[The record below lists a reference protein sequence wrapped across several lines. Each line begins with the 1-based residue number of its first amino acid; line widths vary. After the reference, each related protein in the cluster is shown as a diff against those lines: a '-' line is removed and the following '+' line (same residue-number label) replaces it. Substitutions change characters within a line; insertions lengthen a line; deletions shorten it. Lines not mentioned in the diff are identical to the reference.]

1 MNIKHLILLSLLSS
15 SVSHAAST
23 IKTNTKKLPDDPTR
37 VVTELGV
44 TYSDNYD
51 TNSNS
56 WSLTGSIAFDP
67 VKKINVRIN
76 DDGSEWRIGGSWLF
90 DLGIVNFNF
99 GKNEFDNGNTQ
110 TNYSVGT
117 FIPLSYFGFE
127 PLGIQIFP
135 TIGYNYNDG
144 EEVCDT
150 NSSMSKCYEATP
162 TFDDTFMMVS
172 TNNQSGYVGAFS
184 LKPLTQKFTL
194 IMATGAGKG
203 TNDYDAWWLFGG
215 LSYKIAEKQT
225 LSTFTYMIDNNYGQ
239 EKRFGITYKYTFN

>member
-1 MNIKHLILLSLLSS
+1 MKTNHIILLSFLFSGA
-15 SVSHAAST
+15 SHATVSEKA
-23 IKTNTKKLPDDPTR
+23 NTKKLADDPTR

-51 TNSNS
+51 TNSSS

-67 VKKINVRIN
+67 VKKINVRVN
-76 DDGSEWRIGGSWLF
+76 DDGSEWRVGGSWLF

-99 GKNEFDNGNTQ
+99 GKNEFDNKNTQ

-144 EEVCDT
+144 EEVCDV
-150 NSSMSKCYEATP
+150 NSTTGKCHGKEP
-162 TFDDTFMMVS
+162 TFDEHFMMVS
-172 TNNQSGYVGAFS
+172 STNQSGYVGAFA

-194 IMATGAGKG
+194 MMATGAAKG

-215 LSYKIAEKQT
+215 VSYKIAEKQT
-225 LSTFTYMIDNNYGQ
+225 LSTFTYMVDNNFGQ
-239 EKRFGITYKYTFN
+239 EERFGITYKYTFN

>member
-1 MNIKHLILLSLLSS
+1 MKIKYLILLSILSS
-15 SVSHAAST
+15 FVSQAA
-23 IKTNTKKLPDDPTR
+23 NTTKINAKKLSDDPTR
-37 VVTELGV
+37 VVTELGI

-51 TNSNS
+51 INSSS

-67 VKKINVRIN
+67 VKKINVRVN
-76 DDGSEWRIGGSWLF
+76 DDGSEWRVGGSWLF

-99 GKNEFDNGNTQ
+99 GKNEFDNKNTQ

-144 EEVCDT
+144 EEVCDVK
-150 NSSMSKCYEATP
+150 SAAGKCHDKEP
-162 TFDDTFMMVS
+162 TFDEHFMMVS
-172 TNNQSGYVGAFS
+172 STNQSGYVGAFA

-194 IMATGAGKG
+194 MMATGAAKG

-215 LSYKIAEKQT
+215 VSYKIAEKQT
-225 LSTFTYMIDNNYGQ
+225 LSTFTYMIDNNFGQ
-239 EKRFGITYKYTFN
+239 EERFGITYKYTFN